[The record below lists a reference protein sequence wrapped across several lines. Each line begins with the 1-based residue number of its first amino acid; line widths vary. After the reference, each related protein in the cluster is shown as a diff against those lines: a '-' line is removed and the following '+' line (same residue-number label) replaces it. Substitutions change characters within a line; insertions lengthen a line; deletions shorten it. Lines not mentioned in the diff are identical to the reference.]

1 MKMSSVE
8 VGLFKL
14 PGVVFERDDNLTPE
28 KLEEINSW
36 CKENNCGQ
44 QMTDLLWSFKKPT
57 QRDLFIL
64 RWSE

>member
-8 VGLFKL
+8 VGLFRL
-14 PGVVFERDDNLTPE
+14 PGVVFERDSLT
-28 KLEEINSW
+28 KDKVEEINAW
-36 CKENNCGQ
+36 CAENNCGR
-44 QMTDLLWSFKKPT
+44 QMTDVLWSFKKPT

>member
-14 PGVVFERDDNLTPE
+14 PGVVFERDNLTPE
-28 KLEEINSW
+28 KAEEINTW
-36 CKENNCGQ
+36 CRENNCGQ
-44 QMTDLLWSFKKPT
+44 QMTELLCSFKKPT

>member
-8 VGLFKL
+8 VGLFRL
-14 PGVVFERDDNLTPE
+14 PGVVFEREALTPE
-28 KLEEINSW
+28 KVEEINTW
-36 CKENNCGQ
+36 CAENKCGK
-44 QMTDLLWSFKKPT
+44 QMTDVLWSFKKPT

>member
-8 VGLFKL
+8 VGLFRL
-14 PGVVFERDDNLTPE
+14 PGVVFERDSLTQD
-28 KLEEINSW
+28 KVEEINAW
-36 CKENNCGQ
+36 CAENNCGR
-44 QMTDLLWSFKKPT
+44 QMTDVLWSFKKPT